1 MKIKN
6 LKSIALV
13 LLCTMLNINYA
24 LGDTYSVTVDQNAS
38 GNNNVHITTTT
49 KNSSQTLTYN
59 DVSWTFAWAGNGV
72 PNSGSKSQCQF
83 GTASNSCTSVTINT
97 SGISGTIT
105 EVAVTT
111 WGASSNDAKVEVTV
125 GGTNFKNG
133 DKNTVAIGT
142 SSSAKTF
149 THTGKSGAIVI
160 TISQTTSKAIYVSGI
175 SVTYS
180 TGPAYTITASSNNN
194 SWGTVSVSGTKI
206 TATPNSGYRVMS
218 GTDGYTVTSGPGT
231 ATVVNNGDNTF
242 TVTPSSNCT
251 VQINFES
258 KGCTDH
264 YGNDVETATETNGK
278 FGPIYPYYKYSTR
291 QILYTKADLGLAA
304 GKKGIIKSIYFKYGY
319 TSAMTSKTNVDIY
332 MVNSDITELSTS
344 AGHYVT
350 VTSSDKVY
358 SGALNGSGKDVWNEI
373 ELTPFNYDGAGN
385 LIVVIDDNSGVCE
398 ASSSFVFNAHTT
410 STDYSQLSTY
420 SDTNNADP
428 SAAATWTGAS
438 TSNIRPSTKF
448 CIQEQDMVACTVT
461 FNAGTGSCGTSSLT
475 EPSAGAGVTLPSAS
489 HSCDGWDFAG
499 WANASVNSE
508 TTSKPTLYTAGS
520 NYKPS
525 SDETLYAVYKRTEGG
540 AGTKNY
546 TLYLDAD
553 SVSATYGT
561 ATEVTRIATASDATM
576 AVTFK
581 CTDVMKLSPNIQ
593 FKKSTGYF
601 WNTTDLGEITGI
613 TVTTNAN
620 ILNHIGS
627 TEEPSSAGSGGFFKV
642 YNSTSGAQ
650 TCSSITINFTAGSG
664 TTYYSTTASCN
675 PRVQATASPWVTST
689 KDVAVKVEVP
699 VTATNFDDDCTL
711 SASLSAASISAGFAI
726 VGWGAGGKNV
736 TADTELETSIILSY
750 TPSAYGTTTIPTAD
764 ATITFSSDYSGSG
777 TPEYVNG
784 TVHGRSLPQKFLII
798 AKTNNDGKWW
808 AVPADMPTTQGT
820 FAGVEVVPDNTTTPT
835 VVPAGPASALY
846 GLTAVYSGN
855 YADNGQYVRFF
866 SKGTNRMLWASTSG
880 TGIKNDALY
889 TGSSASHNYEWKA
902 STTDGR
908 AYTLTN
914 VSNDDSDRALKYYT
928 VESRFGYY
936 TNGQSTLY
944 IVPVT
949 CDTRATIK
957 SKDSTYNSI
966 TLEWEG
972 DPGQTYNLFV
982 QYGGATEKTELLVS
996 SPVTVSGLAHDNSEY
1011 TYILSPGAIDD
1022 ACRLEGT
1029 IHTKVAPINVTLS
1042 CNGEATN
1049 LGAQDNPYVLPTTGS
1064 YVADACDD
1072 WEFAGWY
1079 GSTYAENS
1087 TAPTYIT
1094 QLTST
1099 GTAYAVYKHTEGGG
1113 GSVSVAFQT
1122 HASDGSSD
1130 LSANDPY
1137 IVSEVDGTATGIS
1150 SYGGSKAYAGK
1161 YGLKLGTGSAGGALD
1176 LTLSSSIT
1184 TSTITVNA
1192 AKYGTD
1198 GTTLYCSVNDD
1209 DAFGSGQ
1216 SLSGSLSNVTFDNGS
1231 DVTISSIKIYTSAGE
1246 KRAYISSISAGTGE
1260 SYTYSTTTD
1269 CCSEVEKPEVT
1280 VVTRTTG
1287 ATLSWQKQ
1295 VTATNGYSVTIAEDP
1310 TKNAD
1315 FGTNVTSYVIEGL
1328 GETAKYTYTVTAK
1341 GPTCTLST
1349 SGEFATDTFKISI
1362 AEWDT
1367 CGVYLDLGDMM
1378 GATAVLENQD
1388 TQAEHVANY
1397 ADSLFFSKYF
1407 EADSENKLVAI
1418 YNGTKDTINLSN
1430 YCLKRSQLNVPAG
1443 YTMELSS
1450 YGRIKP
1456 GHIAPN
1462 EEIIFIRYAQ
1472 NEANS
1477 AEACASTQ
1485 KGYENWYVFP
1495 NSSSEGNFLNFSGP
1509 MSIGLYSK
1517 RASKFI
1523 DVIGATTNNT
1533 GTGSL
1538 CQIYASNSVDCDDA
1552 TKSFNDMAG
1561 FYTLEGDKHG
1571 TEEVETDYGLST
1583 NRCLLIRKNT
1593 VKSGMRAIANNVY
1606 ATQQEC
1612 SSDIA
1617 EAFTTLSDE
1626 WSGLQVGSGTSSGE
1640 THSNTCIGM
1649 GQVGGFD
1656 YNTYYAKYDT
1666 ITKDLSLDDKR
1677 QPDGTYYIHI
1687 TGLSEKSCTN
1697 LRITVKDA
1705 SDKTIN
1711 GTWKVPIFVT
1721 NDGGESNDGNVATT
1735 DAVFTKEGED
1745 CAQCDVVIMRNAN
1758 LSVATGGKNTV
1769 RNVEVYHSGQ
1779 LNIPSDQSFNIQR
1792 LIMRSKEDTVPRA
1805 DMRGAL
1811 NQNETTFAFDKR
1823 IKAGRWYKIAL
1834 PYRCKISD
1842 VTFRNGEL
1850 AHYNADWYLQ
1860 TYDGDNRANGIQTG
1874 NWHIYTGE
1882 YMEPGVGYNVAI
1894 DEGILD
1900 EGNYYAELRFPMTAN
1915 AEFAENATVPVGV
1928 NAWGA
1933 NNSRTKG
1940 GDPVTPNHL
1949 GWNMIGNPYMLD
1961 YTTGS
1966 VTTPLT
1972 IGKLETD
1979 GITWTLNNNGL
1990 RYVVAL
1996 KSTRDSY
2003 EQIAIGAGKK
2013 EMEPFM
2019 AYFVQIDG
2027 STDREALNITFA
2039 KGQQHGRSIVRRSR
2053 AQYEEEDNTPVWCA
2067 VNITNPLNEKDETTL
2082 LISDDFTED
2091 YDMMNDF
2098 TKMRGD
2104 KYQEYSKPVLAS
2116 RNTTGDMAFNAV
2128 PDSTAAKGVPLTFY
2142 TNQAGQFTFRMDF
2155 TYGLDKIQRVEIY
2168 DNNDKQ
2174 WHSLMNGDEYSF
2186 YSDHLGDNTDRFRMR
2201 VVVDRKAPQITTDLE
2216 PTESENSAPSK
2227 LLINGHVYILRGGRI
2242 YDITGKQLR

>member
-6 LKSIALV
+6 LKSIALL

-24 LGDTYSVTVDQNAS
+24 WGDTSTLDFTEACGGSGTADDGAEWEVKSDGSESNFDATHGIHYGTNSASVTWLQLS
-38 GNNNVHITTTT
+38 
-49 KNSSQTLTYN
+49 
-59 DVSWTFAWAGNGV
+59 
-72 PNSGSKSQCQF
+72 
-83 GTASNSCTSVTINT
+83 TSD
-97 SGISGTIT
+97 ISGTIT
-105 EVAVTT
+105 EVVVRCR
-111 WGASSNDAKVEVTV
+111 DARAAATISVSV
-125 GGTNFKNG
+125 GGDDFTCEESTTATN
-133 DKNTVAIGT
+133 
-142 SSSAKTF
+142 SSADYTF
-149 THTGKSGAIVI
+149 TGSGSGKIVVLI
-160 TISQTTSKAIYVSGI
+160 DRGSSQTKALYCKTIT
-175 SVTYS
+175 VTYS
-180 TGPAYTITASSNNN
+180 SGGGDGYSITYNCDGATSGCPSDASGQTALPDPLPSAPTKTDYTFAGWYTNAEKTDAAVAGATISSNTTLYAKWTYAVTLHYKGTTAVISGQTGTYTLPTTGTYVENACDAWKFHCWANASYTNSTTAPSSTKITEVTGPCDVYAVYKNTEDGDEATFTGVSSGGWTTTADSQTGTKGTSPTFTIATSSGLADTGSDHLRVYKNQTF
-194 SWGTVSVSGTKI
+194 TVSVSSGNI
-206 TATPNSGYRVMS
+206 TSISMTGVSGNPVSNFGSPS
-218 GTDGYTVTSGPGT
+218 G
-231 ATVVNNGDNTF
+231 
-242 TVTPSSNCT
+242 
-251 VQINFES
+251 
-258 KGCTDH
+258 
-264 YGNDVETATETNGK
+264 
-278 FGPIYPYYKYSTR
+278 
-291 QILYTKADLGLAA
+291 
-304 GKKGIIKSIYFKYGY
+304 
-319 TSAMTSKTNVDIY
+319 
-332 MVNSDITELSTS
+332 LSTS
-344 AGHYVT
+344 G
-350 VTSSDKVY
+350 
-358 SGALNGSGKDVWNEI
+358 N
-373 ELTPFNYDGAGN
+373 DG
-385 LIVVIDDNSGVCE
+385 E
-398 ASSSFVFNAHTT
+398 
-410 STDYSQLSTY
+410 
-420 SDTNNADP
+420 
-428 SAAATWTGAS
+428 WTGSANS
-438 TSNIRPSTKF
+438 
-448 CIQEQDMVACTVT
+448 VT
-461 FNAGTGSCGTSSLT
+461 FT
-475 EPSAGAGVTLPSAS
+475 
-489 HSCDGWDFAG
+489 
-499 WANASVNSE
+499 ASVAQVRMSE
-508 TTSKPTLYTAGS
+508 
-520 NYKPS
+520 
-525 SDETLYAVYKRTEGG
+525 VVVRT
-540 AGTKNY
+540 
-546 TLYLDAD
+546 
-553 SVSATYGT
+553 GT
-561 ATEVTRIATASDATM
+561 AYYRSDA
-576 AVTFK
+576 
-581 CTDVMKLSPNIQ
+581 Q
-593 FKKSTGYF
+593 
-601 WNTTDLGEITGI
+601 
-613 TVTTNAN
+613 
-620 ILNHIGS
+620 
-627 TEEPSSAGSGGFFKV
+627 
-642 YNSTSGAQ
+642 
-650 TCSSITINFTAGSG
+650 
-664 TTYYSTTASCN
+664 CN
-675 PRVQATASPWVTST
+675 PTAQIVGTPWVTST
-689 KDVAVKVEVP
+689 KDETVKIEVP
-699 VTATNFDDDCTL
+699 VSATNFDANCTL
-711 SASLSAASISAGFAI
+711 SDPTVSGAGFAF
-726 VGWGAGGKNV
+726 VGWGAGGNSV

-750 TPSAYGTTTIPTAD
+750 TPSAYGTSTVPTNT
-764 ATITFSSDYSGSG
+764 ATVTLGSNYSGSK
-777 TPEYVNG
+777 TPSYPAG
-784 TVHGRSLPQKFLII
+784 TVNGRSLPQEFLII

-808 AVPADMPTTQGT
+808 AVPSNMPTTSNT

-846 GLTAVYSGN
+846 GLTAVHTSN
-855 YADNGQYVRFF
+855 YADYGQYVRFF
-866 SKGTNRMLWASTSG
+866 SKGTNRMLWATSSSG
-880 TGIKNDALY
+880 AGIKNDALY
-889 TGSSASHNYEWKA
+889 TGSSTSHQYEWKA

-914 VSNDDSDRALKYYT
+914 VGNENADRALKYYT
-928 VESRFGYY
+928 GDSKFGYY
-936 TNGQSTLY
+936 DNGQSTLY
-944 IVPVT
+944 IVPVN

-972 DPGQTYNLFV
+972 ASGQNYNLYV
-982 QYGGATEKTELLVS
+982 KYSGAVEKTELLVS

-1011 TYILSPGAIDD
+1011 TYVLTPGGVDD
-1022 ACRLEGT
+1022 DCRLEGT
-1029 IHTKVAPINVTLS
+1029 IHTKIAPINVTLS
-1042 CNGEATN
+1042 CNGEATD
-1049 LGAQDNPYVLPTTGS
+1049 LGSQDNPYVLPTTGS

-1072 WEFAGWY
+1072 WKFAGWY
-1079 GSTYAENS
+1079 GSTYGVP
-1087 TAPTYIT
+1087 TASSSAPDYIT
-1094 QLTST
+1094 QLEAT
-1099 GTAYAVYKHTEGGG
+1099 GTAYAVYQHTDGAGGSENLTITGSQSSGGG
-1113 GSVSVAFQT
+1113 YETDYSVTETTSGGDDITIESNNLLKNTGSIQLKSGTANRIYNTTPMPGDITEITVTATTNSAYVYVGSSSVGSGSTELTPTSGSVS
-1122 HASDGSSD
+1122 
-1130 LSANDPY
+1130 
-1137 IVSEVDGTATGIS
+1137 GTATYTIPE
-1150 SYGGSKAYAGK
+1150 GK
-1161 YGLKLGTGSAGGALD
+1161 TYFAVGATGSYVVVSSIVVSY
-1176 LTLSSSIT
+1176 SSS
-1184 TSTITVNA
+1184 ST
-1192 AKYGTD
+1192 
-1198 GTTLYCSVNDD
+1198 
-1209 DAFGSGQ
+1209 
-1216 SLSGSLSNVTFDNGS
+1216 
-1231 DVTISSIKIYTSAGE
+1231 
-1246 KRAYISSISAGTGE
+1246 
-1260 SYTYSTTTD
+1260 TYSTTTD
-1269 CCSEVEKPEVT
+1269 CCDEVEKPEVT
-1280 VVTRTTG
+1280 VATRTTG

-1295 VTATNGYSVTIAEDP
+1295 VSATNGYSVTIAEDP

-1328 GETAKYTYTVTAK
+1328 DETAKYTYTVTAK
-1341 GPTCTLST
+1341 GPTCDLST

-1388 TQAEHVANY
+1388 TQAEHVKNY

-1407 EADSENKLVAI
+1407 EAASNTKLLAI
-1418 YNGTKDTINLSN
+1418 FNGTDHAID
-1430 YCLKRSQLNVPAG
+1430 
-1443 YTMELSS
+1443 LSS
-1450 YGRIKP
+1450 YKLA
-1456 GHIAPN
+1456 IAQASTTFTQYPFTGMQYKKN
-1462 EEIIFIRYAQ
+1462 GSTYYFSSEQLLLGSGKEIILISYPDENASDAAIIQCAQ
-1472 NEANS
+1472 DNENS
-1477 AEACASTQ
+1477 GFESYYRLVSMPHLEFN
-1485 KGYENWYVFP
+1485 GDDPIGLVNP
-1495 NSSSEGNFLNFSGP
+1495 EGNF
-1509 MSIGLYSK
+1509 
-1517 RASKFI
+1517 I
-1523 DVIGATTNNT
+1523 DLIGAGTLAGGADLDEIDPCSASGASGGTYHGFMDKPGGWYNTKGYHAEDDNTETNN
-1533 GTGSL
+1533 
-1538 CQIYASNSVDCDDA
+1538 YA
-1552 TKSFNDMAG
+1552 
-1561 FYTLEGDKHG
+1561 
-1571 TEEVETDYGLST
+1571 LSS
-1583 NRCLLIRKNT
+1583 NRCLLIRRNHVKNGLT
-1593 VKSGMRAIANNVY
+1593 AVARNTEDFV
-1606 ATQQEC
+1606 
-1612 SSDIA
+1612 
-1617 EAFTTLSDE
+1617 TLGDYTYLGDDYEGE
-1626 WSGLQVGSGTSSGE
+1626 WKGVQIPGGGCNDGNCDGVRSACAGFDKVGSY
-1640 THSNTCIGM
+1640 
-1649 GQVGGFD
+1649 D
-1656 YNTYYAKYDT
+1656 YNEYYAKYDT

-1721 NDGGESNDGNVATT
+1721 NDGGALSDGNVATT
-1735 DAVFTKEGED
+1735 DVVFTKEGED

-1779 LNIPSDQSFNIQR
+1779 LNIPADQSFNIQR

-1850 AHYNADWYLQ
+1850 AHYNTDWYLQ

-1882 YMEPGVGYNVAI
+1882 YMEPGVGYNLAI

-1900 EGNYYAELRFPMTAN
+1900 EGNHYAELRFPMTAN

-1972 IGKLETD
+1972 IGKLEPD

-2039 KGQQHGRSIVRRSR
+2039 KGQQHGRSIVRRNR

-2104 KYQEYSKPVLAS
+2104 KYKEYSKPVLAS

-2168 DNNDKQ
+2168 DDNDKQ

-2201 VVVDRKAPQITTDLE
+2201 VVVDRKAPHITTDLE

-2227 LLINGHVYILRGGRI
+2227 LLINGHVYIFRGGRI